1 MSKQCSVRLCWPYMK
16 EMKSSDKTGGLLK
29 PRGPVCWC
37 HTHTHTHTHTYAQE
51 QNSPGLVPASHQMAH
66 LLRPSAQRDARLVVP
81 TDRQPNSPHAPWQA
95 GAVTAPLVEDQMLI
109 AARSRRSA
117 ATHPPRKDCLSL
129 HSIMTQT
136 YKLTSRSAFGHCD
149 ALRCQ
154 IWTTSLR
161 RPMFHWQRPLL
172 CHSMRTVL
180 KWRRK
185 LIKKRTAEDGI
196 SDEGC
201 GELSAPDKAELCS
214 SNFTVRFYFYWTDWV
229 GIAAKAIKASM
240 YMRT

>member
-1 MSKQCSVRLCWPYMK
+1 
-16 EMKSSDKTGGLLK
+16 
-29 PRGPVCWC
+29 
-37 HTHTHTHTHTYAQE
+37 
-51 QNSPGLVPASHQMAH
+51 MAH

-109 AARSRRSA
+109 ATRSRRHTSSKKRLSVSA
-117 ATHPPRKDCLSL
+117 LDHDTNLQTHIQKC
-129 HSIMTQT
+129 
-136 YKLTSRSAFGHCD
+136 FEHCD
-149 ALRCQ
+149 ALQCQ
-154 IWTTSLR
+154 IWTTSPR
-161 RPMFHWQRPLL
+161 RPVFHWQRPLL

-214 SNFTVRFYFYWTDWV
+214 SNFTVQFYFCWTDWA